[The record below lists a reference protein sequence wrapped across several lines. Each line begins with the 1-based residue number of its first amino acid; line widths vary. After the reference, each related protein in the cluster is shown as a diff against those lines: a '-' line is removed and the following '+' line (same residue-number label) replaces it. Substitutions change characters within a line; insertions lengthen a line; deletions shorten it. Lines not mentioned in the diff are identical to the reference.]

1 MKGAGN
7 PSMIMVHMCVDLQ
20 QGKGEKEE
28 LGVRIYTHQSDSLVL
43 ASSLSN

>member
-28 LGVRIYTHQSDSLVL
+28 LGVYTSIRFPSACFFIV
-43 ASSLSN
+43 